1 MINNLIPNPDTIQVS
16 WIYFQILLLLTTPI
30 HFFFM
35 NAVLGSAGIASY
47 LHFKKD
53 EKSKKLAYH
62 IAIFLPLAIAFA
74 VNFGVAPLLF
84 AQVLYGQFLYT
95 SSVLMAVFWISII
108 AILIIA
114 YYLAYYYDFSFERL
128 GEKGKWIILLSF
140 VLFIII
146 AYFFTNNMLLM
157 LLPEKFSEWFKNM
170 GGTILA
176 SSDKVFLPK
185 YLHNLTGAM
194 AIGGLYVALISCFKN
209 KKDKEIANYG
219 KEIGLK
225 AFFYFTLINILFGLW
240 QFLTIPVSIRKSLM
254 GGNTLETVVFVI
266 ALLSILLALVFS
278 WKKNLKLTAI
288 SGLTALLFMSFV
300 RDFVR
305 QGYLKDYFSPSSL
318 KVVSDYS
325 PLIFFLVIFVIGIFV
340 AYWLIRKAFEAFN

>member
-1 MINNLIPNPDTIQVS
+1 
-16 WIYFQILLLLTTPI
+16 
-30 HFFFM
+30 
-35 NAVLGSAGIASY
+35 
-47 LHFKKD
+47 
-53 EKSKKLAYH
+53 
-62 IAIFLPLAIAFA
+62 
-74 VNFGVAPLLF
+74 
-84 AQVLYGQFLYT
+84 
-95 SSVLMAVFWISII
+95 MAVFWISII

-114 YYLAYYYDFSFERL
+114 YYLAYYYDFSFEKL

-176 SSDKVFLPK
+176 SSDRVFLPK
-185 YLHNLTGAM
+185 YFHNLVDAM
-194 AIGGLYVALISCFKN
+194 AIGGLYVALISCLKN
-209 KKDKEIANYG
+209 KKDKEIADYG

-225 AFFYFTLINILFGLW
+225 AFFYFILINIVFGLW
-240 QFLTIPVSIRKSLM
+240 QFLTIPGNIRKGLM
-254 GGNTLETVVFVI
+254 GGSSSGTVVFVI

-288 SGLTALLFMSFV
+288 FGLTALLFMSFV

-325 PLIFFLVIFVIGIFV
+325 PLIFFLIVFIIGIFV
-340 AYWLIRKAFEAFN
+340 AYWLIKKAIEAFN